1 MKTPLF
7 FSFNKKSLC
16 FKQSLLKMAPS
27 VATMAARTRRNLPKL
42 KLTKKIKKTK
52 KQQQQKQNQIP
63 AAARNDI
70 VQFTDDCSDIDGGCS
85 TPKAER
91 HRIPEILTCP
101 PAPKKPR
108 PVSDCSFRRSP
119 IAFFAPP
126 ELELFFFVALPV
138 PDISV

>member
-1 MKTPLF
+1 
-7 FSFNKKSLC
+7 
-16 FKQSLLKMAPS
+16 MAPS
-27 VATMAARTRRNLPKL
+27 GARVATRTRRSLPNL
-42 KLTKKIKKTK
+42 KLTKKIKKTTNK
-52 KQQQQKQNQIP
+52 KQPLQKTEIP
-63 AAARNDI
+63 AAVTQNDI
-70 VQFTDDCSDIDGGCS
+70 VEFGDECSDGGCS

-108 PVSDCSFRRSP
+108 AVSDCSFRRSP